1 MIRNLALA
9 FLAMFLLSGCATSLN
24 KGGKT
29 QRTDKTIKSQKDPN
43 SGIYYHVSYGP
54 EVDFA
59 GNGRDKTFYYYLE
72 IFPVKTDFTNPYIDR
87 NDEYMTLTEC
97 YHKLLNVS
105 GTGVIYVSS
114 KDYVLPG
121 NPQSIMLYKTL
132 ESKKRIEQVG
142 KQII

>member
-1 MIRNLALA
+1 MKVNSKVWSVNYKKPIRKNR
-9 FLAMFLLSGCATSLN
+9 LSVKKDLSV
-24 KGGKT
+24 
-29 QRTDKTIKSQKDPN
+29 DKS
-43 SGIYYHVSYGP
+43 
-54 EVDFA
+54 
-59 GNGRDKTFYYYLE
+59 FYYYLE

-132 ESKKRIEQVG
+132 ESKKRIELSDFSVCDSSVKWKRLQEAP
-142 KQII
+142 KESNK

>member
-1 MIRNLALA
+1 MALR
-9 FLAMFLLSGCATSLN
+9 L
-24 KGGKT
+24 
-29 QRTDKTIKSQKDPN
+29 I
-43 SGIYYHVSYGP
+43 
-54 EVDFA
+54 FA

-105 GTGVIYVSS
+105 SRTGVIHVSS

-132 ESKKRIEQVG
+132 KSQKRIELSDFSVCDLSV
-142 KQII
+142 K